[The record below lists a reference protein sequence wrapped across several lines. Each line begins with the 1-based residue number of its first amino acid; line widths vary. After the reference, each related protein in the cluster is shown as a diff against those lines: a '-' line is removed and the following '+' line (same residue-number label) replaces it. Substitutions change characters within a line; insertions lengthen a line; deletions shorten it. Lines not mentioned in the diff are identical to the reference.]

1 MSCIYIYILIISC
14 WILGV
19 RRCSLR
25 LIDNER
31 IDIGRFRKSPMD
43 DEGARLRAEKSK
55 DRSRKKPAP
64 GWWVKYIN
72 ARLSYMYVICDI
84 SIHGSQSEMCIKNPC
99 ELCWIHWSFDIVI
112 HRVLEHSGMLRF
124 RKLWAHPGSRP
135 DFTRKS
141 RMKWWACGACP
152 FAEYG
157 ADSFLSW
164 AWLGSVFTRFA
175 QNWISTTAC
184 CFMLVC
190 LDCRCW
196 FTWGILWFY
205 PSERFWHIS
214 SRRFLCW
221 TRCRCEICRNE
232 LRDAHSRYVIG
243 TIWEWCHAP
252 SQIRIH
258 LEPTMANYNQPQ
270 ITSRSIF
277 PFCSCPATKK
287 RSVFTF
293 GGPTQEVIAKL
304 MRSYIYNLYI

>member
-1 MSCIYIYILIISC
+1 
-14 WILGV
+14 
-19 RRCSLR
+19 
-25 LIDNER
+25 
-31 IDIGRFRKSPMD
+31 
-43 DEGARLRAEKSK
+43 
-55 DRSRKKPAP
+55 
-64 GWWVKYIN
+64 
-72 ARLSYMYVICDI
+72 MYVICDI
-84 SIHGSQSEMCIKNPC
+84 CIRGSQSEMCIKNPC
-99 ELCWIHWSFDIVI
+99 ELCWIHWLFDSVI

-124 RKLWAHPGSRP
+124 RKLRSHPGSRP

-214 SRRFLCW
+214 NVSCVGLGVDARFVGMS
-221 TRCRCEICRNE
+221 
-232 LRDAHSRYVIG
+232 LRDAHSMYVIG
-243 TIWEWCHAP
+243 GNLRTVQCTLPNQNP
-252 SQIRIH
+252 SW
-258 LEPTMANYNQPQ
+258 ANY
-270 ITSRSIF
+270 
-277 PFCSCPATKK
+277 
-287 RSVFTF
+287 
-293 GGPTQEVIAKL
+293 GPTTTTSNSLTRFDI
-304 MRSYIYNLYI
+304 SYNKMII